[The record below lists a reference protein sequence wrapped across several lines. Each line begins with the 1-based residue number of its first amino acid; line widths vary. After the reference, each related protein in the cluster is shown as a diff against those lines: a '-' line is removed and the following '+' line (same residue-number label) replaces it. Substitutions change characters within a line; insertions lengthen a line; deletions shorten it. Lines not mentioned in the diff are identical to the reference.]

1 MNLLI
6 TDFCTFQANVILI
19 KIISGLATT
28 YTNNQNIF
36 QNNKKWTYHLPF
48 EMKSNLSIPNR
59 NELWMALTMS
69 TLLII
74 TPKIQK
80 LLHIN
85 NEELLEIVTF

>member
-1 MNLLI
+1 
-6 TDFCTFQANVILI
+6 
-19 KIISGLATT
+19 
-28 YTNNQNIF
+28 
-36 QNNKKWTYHLPF
+36 
-48 EMKSNLSIPNR
+48 MKSNLSIPNR